1 MNSTNPHGSFGCD
14 SFAEKL
20 SLFVFGEL
28 DGERRDA
35 LERHLVDCAS
45 CRGERDAL
53 VRSLEL
59 LKQEGAGAA
68 GETAPQL
75 SAARQANLLA
85 HAQATAPK
93 RGQVIAW
100 RRAAVAAMVVAVAGA
115 A

>member
-45 CRGERDAL
+45 
-53 VRSLEL
+53 
-59 LKQEGAGAA
+59 
-68 GETAPQL
+68 
-75 SAARQANLLA
+75 
-85 HAQATAPK
+85 
-93 RGQVIAW
+93 
-100 RRAAVAAMVVAVAGA
+100 
-115 A
+115 